1 MGSSM
6 AEQREGGR
14 LVLEGLTRLRDITR
28 EIERGSGEMAQGNA
42 SILDQVQKLTSVNAA
57 VVRNNLEMTSGTSEI
72 NEAVAGTIGLSSKNA
87 ELIAELR
94 VAMDKFTL

>member
-1 MGSSM
+1 
-6 AEQREGGR
+6 
-14 LVLEGLTRLRDITR
+14 
-28 EIERGSGEMAQGNA
+28 
-42 SILDQVQKLTSVNAA
+42 VQKLTSVNAA